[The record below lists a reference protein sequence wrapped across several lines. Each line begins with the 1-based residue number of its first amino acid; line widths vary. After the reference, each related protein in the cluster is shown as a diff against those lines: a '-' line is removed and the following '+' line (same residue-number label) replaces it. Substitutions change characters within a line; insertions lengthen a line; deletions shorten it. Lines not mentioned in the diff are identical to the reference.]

1 MTNRELQDLL
11 KQYTDDMPV
20 YVENPEMS
28 LPFDVVTVSR
38 SHLRIKDENGEDIV
52 HDYVEI
58 AGDYE

>member
-28 LPFDVVTVSR
+28 LPFDVVTVSQR
-38 SHLRIKDENGEDIV
+38 HLRIKDENGEDIG